1 MVKVYTNDEYSVAY
15 AELLEIFKYLSKSDL
30 MKIPQNTIKR
40 YLKNR
45 NLNHNFSYNPELDLE
60 QQNVS
65 KLTQILLANLYI
77 KYFAD
82 EIEQEYIKNEDLKAL
97 ALLEEQN
104 KEKYNVENIFSI
116 RKSKSISNNINEIS
130 SLIIVPESRNIFQK
144 IFFKIKS
151 LFKLT

>member
-15 AELLEIFKYLSKSDL
+15 AELLEIFKYFSKSDL

-82 EIEQEYIKNEDLKAL
+82 TTEQEYIKNKDLEDLAKT
-97 ALLEEQN
+97 EKEDQ
-104 KEKYNVENIFSI
+104 EKYNIENIFNS
-116 RKSKSISNNINEIS
+116 RKEKSTSNNINEIS
-130 SLIIVPESRNIFQK
+130 SLTIVPENRNIFQK
-144 IFFKIKS
+144 IFFKIKF
-151 LFKLT
+151 LFKL